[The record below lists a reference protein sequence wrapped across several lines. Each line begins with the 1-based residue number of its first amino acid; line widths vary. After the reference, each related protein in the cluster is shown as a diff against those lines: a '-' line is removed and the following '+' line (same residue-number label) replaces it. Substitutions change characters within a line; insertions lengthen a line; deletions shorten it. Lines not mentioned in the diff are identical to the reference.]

1 VASNQVFVLDSANTA
16 RLRNIVAGRVL
27 GEQVEVLQGLAE
39 GETVITSGQI
49 NLSDG
54 IKVAPIK

>member
-1 VASNQVFVLDSANTA
+1 
-16 RLRNIVAGRVL
+16 VL